1 MVNLFAKMRVSIAA
15 AANLDASGAAS
26 VTITSMTSVKGGVT
40 TTLACNSSA
49 AVNKGSP
56 KSRLLQQRLPQQQLP
71 QQPRHLQA
79 ADSTTYTYTLVANSN
94 TAAALQ
100 SSMAS
105 TATAQV
111 ALGGVLQAY
120 ANALETAKVSSLFTP
135 VAPAEVVAA
144 SLTDVLSGF
153 AAPVLT
159 VSSPSTSPTVSPSPS
174 PQPGSAQLSI
184 TVQLDNFPSTFVVS
198 GALTS
203 AGLSAIRNA
212 IASSVSASCPAC
224 TTSVTQVRDATS
236 GARLWGSARQLQ
248 TTVSLLVD
256 YTVSGTSLAA
266 ITPVACSASAASA
279 ISSALQSNPA
289 LSGVKATQV
298 SGCSSSSSSGS
309 GFAQL
314 LAGGPV
320 AGVVI
325 ACIVGFIAFSFIYY
339 RCVCRQPQPPKEAAS
354 TPGLTVRTSEPSQG
368 VALEVTDDK
377 STSAGKSDKH
387 ADLL

>member
-1 MVNLFAKMRVSIAA
+1 M
-15 AANLDASGAAS
+15 
-26 VTITSMTSVKGGVT
+26 
-40 TTLACNSSA
+40 
-49 AVNKGSP
+49 
-56 KSRLLQQRLPQQQLP
+56 
-71 QQPRHLQA
+71 
-79 ADSTTYTYTLVANSN
+79 
-94 TAAALQ
+94 
-100 SSMAS
+100 
-105 TATAQV
+105 
-111 ALGGVLQAY
+111 
-120 ANALETAKVSSLFTP
+120 
-135 VAPAEVVAA
+135 
-144 SLTDVLSGF
+144 
-153 AAPVLT
+153 
-159 VSSPSTSPTVSPSPS
+159 
-174 PQPGSAQLSI
+174 
-184 TVQLDNFPSTFVVS
+184 
-198 GALTS
+198 
-203 AGLSAIRNA
+203 
-212 IASSVSASCPAC
+212 
-224 TTSVTQVRDATS
+224 
-236 GARLWGSARQLQ
+236 
-248 TTVSLLVD
+248 
-256 YTVSGTSLAA
+256 AA